1 MSVTVSRVILF
12 LLLAGLGTGLAFF
25 LRSRSAPTSLG
36 TAVVE
41 ASAEAHGFS
50 MLDSSCD

>member
-12 LLLAGLGTGLAFF
+12 LLLVGIGAGLAFF
-25 LRSRSAPTSLG
+25 LRGKASAPTSLG

-41 ASAEAHGFS
+41 IHPRVSPGASVVSRA
-50 MLDSSCD
+50 